1 MDGNLAAPGGGRY
14 TFRVSH
20 PALPAAD
27 AAFATALAES
37 PRGPDR
43 DGVFALWLVVRA
55 ALGSAPP
62 ITTPLRHAD
71 RLRSLAARLKSLNAP
86 APLRR
91 ALNAATS
98 DLLAAKGAGSAVVLS
113 HLVAPTSECLGKR
126 LADAVSAAARAA
138 RPPGART

>member
-1 MDGNLAAPGGGRY
+1 M
-14 TFRVSH
+14 SH

-55 ALGSAPP
+55 ALGTAPP
-62 ITTPLRHAD
+62 ATEPAHHAD
-71 RLRSLAARLKSLNAP
+71 RLAALGVRLRSLNAP

-91 ALNAATS
+91 ALTAATS
-98 DLLAAKGAGSAVVLS
+98 DLQSRKGGSAVVLS
-113 HLVAPTSECLGKR
+113 HLVAPTAECLNRR
-126 LADAVSAAARAA
+126 LADAVAAASRAA
-138 RPPGART
+138 RPVRA